1 MKSAEP
7 RQLAF
12 VFADSPKGD
21 KNRDPQDES
30 YGKRFL
36 VHTTSTRLITKFWS
50 SWCNGGSVIR
60 ACCG

>member
-1 MKSAEP
+1 MKSAEA
-7 RQLAF
+7 RKLAF

-36 VHTTSTRLITKFWS
+36 VHTAKAATAGRRLPLVQPPR
-50 SWCNGGSVIR
+50 GG
-60 ACCG
+60 